1 MKWRLFYPGPLFSGH
16 KKAPSWALMAGAVPA
31 PAGPGRFDPLLD
43 GVLEYLV
50 LFRDVLAVVNFFEWY
65 AAVVEDVALD
75 GITAALIDGG
85 TLAVGFIVEVEPGRF
100 GQKKIPMGVHQMMTV
115 VLV

>member
-31 PAGPGRFDPLLD
+31 PSGPGRFDRLLE
-43 GVLEYLV
+43 GVVDYLE
-50 LFRDVLAVVNFFEWY
+50 LFWDVLSGVNYFKWY
-65 AAVVEDVALD
+65 AAGVEYVALD
-75 GITAALIDGG
+75 GISSALIDCV